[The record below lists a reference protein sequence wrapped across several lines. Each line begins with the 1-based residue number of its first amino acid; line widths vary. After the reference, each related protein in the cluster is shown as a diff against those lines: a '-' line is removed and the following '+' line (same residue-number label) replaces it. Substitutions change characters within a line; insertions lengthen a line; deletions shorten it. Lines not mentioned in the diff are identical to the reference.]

1 MDKNELVKTC
11 VACGKCQG
19 YELFASQGVPDGLDC
34 ETARKWAESGTLRN
48 NVRSN
53 VEADGKLYHVY
64 YGAKFNG
71 TQQEFVLDVRASSAR
86 EACAECKRLV
96 FKNTGRNAFT
106 PQAVLSDKRP
116 KWYSEAKVR
125 KGYPPP
131 KM

>member
-1 MDKNELVKTC
+1 MNKNELVKTC

-19 YELFASQGVPDGLDC
+19 YELFARQGVPDGLDC

-64 YGAKFNG
+64 YTSKFDG
-71 TQQEFVLDVRASSAR
+71 TQKDYVLDIRARSAK
-86 EACAECKRLV
+86 EARDICWRLV
-96 FKNTGRNAFT
+96 HETTGRHAFT
-106 PQAVLSDKRP
+106 IKAMLTDKFP
-116 KWYSEAKVR
+116 VGYSEKTT